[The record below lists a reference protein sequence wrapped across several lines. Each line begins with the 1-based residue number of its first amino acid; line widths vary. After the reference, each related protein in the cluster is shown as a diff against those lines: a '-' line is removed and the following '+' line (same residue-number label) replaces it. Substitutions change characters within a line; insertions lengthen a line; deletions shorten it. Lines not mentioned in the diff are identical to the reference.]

1 MEKQM
6 INLEYPLAT
15 KSPSIVWGLISNAAG
30 LQKWLADYVEEEGDK
45 MVFSW
50 GKEWTEQDKKSA
62 TVVSRERNKA
72 IRLRWT
78 SYQPHEYWEMRI
90 EQSELTGLLC
100 LKVTDFAE
108 ADDVDDICDLW
119 DDNMKR
125 LHRISGV

>member
-50 GKEWTEQDKKSA
+50 GEEWTEQDKKSA

-78 SYQPHEYWEMRI
+78 SYQPHEY
-90 EQSELTGLLC
+90 
-100 LKVTDFAE
+100 
-108 ADDVDDICDLW
+108 
-119 DDNMKR
+119 
-125 LHRISGV
+125 